1 MAAYKLNQKV
11 KPTVA
16 RKTKAEAQKT
26 LNELLD
32 AAAWLFQTKGVNHTT
47 LNHIA
52 SHAGVTRGALYWH
65 FANKDAVIM
74 ALWER
79 DAAVP
84 HSQIIQMLS
93 NVSGNADEFKQ
104 LIKTELGA
112 ALNNA
117 ALMQAL
123 RMILLGV
130 ERLENDSEL
139 QSFLAERHQQ
149 MRDGFK
155 KAFIALQ
162 AAGKV
167 PLNSRPEALAT
178 SFWAYLKGLMLLHL
192 EPYNQDVD
200 LLKDGDE
207 LLNIWLDA
215 VISD

>member
-1 MAAYKLNQKV
+1 M
-11 KPTVA
+11 A
-16 RKTKAEAQKT
+16 RKTKADAQKT

-32 AAAWLFQTKGVNHTT
+32 SAAWLFQSKGVNHTT

-79 DAAVP
+79 DAAGP
-84 HSQIIQMLS
+84 HTQIIDTLC
-93 NVSGNADEFKQ
+93 NVTGDPAEFKQ

-112 ALNNA
+112 TLNNT

-149 MRDGFK
+149 MRDAFK
-155 KAFIALQ
+155 QAFVALQ

-167 PLNSRPEALAT
+167 PNRNRPEALAT
-178 SFWAYLKGLMLLHL
+178 SFWAYLKGLMQLHL